1 MEDFIEAVSALKAPS
16 VLVDT
21 NALAARADKIVL
33 AQASFQPTWI
43 LPPPSSRALAL
54 AARRP
59 LRCKP
64 NGAPARRTATSPPA
78 PKPGAAPKPAET

>member
-21 NALAARADKIVL
+21 NALAADKIVR
-33 AQASFQPTWI
+33 AKASFQPTWI
-43 LPPPSSRALAL
+43 RPQPSSRALAL

>member
-21 NALAARADKIVL
+21 NALAADKIVR

-43 LPPPSSRALAL
+43 IPPPSSRALAL